1 MQLVAKMHGKNKHG
15 ANGLGAHAY
24 FQEWTSP
31 FFDNPL
37 LLQYGLLDLKGGLK
51 DTLDLLISMEKQGA
65 EGYYQQIA
73 DHMFEGATIDM
84 VRGELEQHGNEGPG
98 EICNEWFRGILHA
111 IAELLRKLEE
121 EGDDITTL
129 TLEEIVE
136 DCLASDAVDL
146 VQHLE
151 TVAAWLPISNFKREQ
166 QVKTAKS
173 GVHASVFRRT
183 ETLEVYM
190 AASHRDD
197 DCLYEASEDDFR
209 WAEAEERKLAAE
221 RREVRASRAAELP
234 RVLGVATIQETPDDD
249 ERARHAEEADAEEV
263 EEMEEVLAAAEEE
276 QAEANK
282 VFLPDAGSAAD
293 KKARLKVGNIMRAH
307 A

>member
-1 MQLVAKMHGKNKHG
+1 
-15 ANGLGAHAY
+15 
-24 FQEWTSP
+24 
-31 FFDNPL
+31 
-37 LLQYGLLDLKGGLK
+37 
-51 DTLDLLISMEKQGA
+51 
-65 EGYYQQIA
+65 
-73 DHMFEGATIDM
+73 
-84 VRGELEQHGNEGPG
+84 
-98 EICNEWFRGILHA
+98 
-111 IAELLRKLEE
+111 
-121 EGDDITTL
+121 
-129 TLEEIVE
+129 
-136 DCLASDAVDL
+136 
-146 VQHLE
+146 
-151 TVAAWLPISNFKREQ
+151 
-166 QVKTAKS
+166 
-173 GVHASVFRRT
+173 
-183 ETLEVYM
+183 M